1 MIALEIFEGNSAAQT
16 FAKSARSSY
25 QSTVNLPALRRDSAM
40 ILTNKFKTLR
50 RSVVAAT
57 LVAAVTLSSTGCQLH
72 HSVSSAAKSIPANR
86 LDPALF
92 ECSREAL
99 APLPFSVLGQVRPQQ
114 HTIDA
119 GDTLAVYVYGVFPLN
134 EEETPVQ
141 NRTQSVNQI
150 YYPPQG
156 SVVGPLTGLPIRVE
170 GNGSIELPLIG
181 SIDLRGL
188 TMPEAT
194 ERIKQAYL
202 DENVLQEGK
211 ERVTV
216 DLLIPRVR
224 RVVVLREDTPNASV
238 ALVPPGAVDEIH
250 RGSGEVIDLPIFEN
264 DVLHALGATGGL
276 PGTDAARELYVIRN
290 GAGINTQFL
299 SGNSIQSLVSEGQGG
314 ECNPGVI
321 RIPLAGCP
329 CDGIPFTPQDVIL
342 DEGDVVYIP
351 RRNEYFITGG
361 LLPGA
366 RIPLPRDN
374 DVDILEAIA
383 MATGSPGGPLGMSGA
398 AIAGGRPGYVREATQ
413 VMILR
418 TLKDGRQINIRCD
431 LDRAITDKKQRI
443 RVLPNDVVMLHQKPG
458 VAFFNTFLNYFSGD
472 SVLFAVRDS
481 N

>member
-1 MIALEIFEGNSAAQT
+1 
-16 FAKSARSSY
+16 
-25 QSTVNLPALRRDSAM
+25 M
-40 ILTNKFKTLR
+40 ILKNQIKNIR
-50 RSVVAAT
+50 RSLVAAT
-57 LVAAVTLSSTGCQLH
+57 LLAAGTLSTTGCQIH
-72 HSVSSAAKSIPANR
+72 HSVSSASKAIPANR
-86 LDPALF
+86 LDPSLF

-99 APLPFSVLGQVRPQQ
+99 APLPFSTLGQVKPSQ
-114 HTIDA
+114 HIIGA
-119 GDTLAVYVYGVFPLN
+119 GDTLAVYVFGVFPAN

-141 NRTQSVNQI
+141 QRTQAVNQR
-150 YYPPQG
+150 YYPPRG

-170 GNGSIELPLIG
+170 GNGTIAMPLLG
-181 SIDLRGL
+181 DVSLDGL
-188 TMPEAT
+188 TMPEAVDKIT
-194 ERIKQAYL
+194 QSYIAM
-202 DENVLQEGK
+202 DVLQEGK

-224 RVVVLREDTPNASV
+224 RVVVLREDTPATNV

-250 RGSGEVIDLPIFEN
+250 RGSGEIIDLPIYEN
-264 DVLHALGATGGL
+264 DVLHAIGQTGGL

-290 GAGINTQFL
+290 GAGLNTQFL
-299 SGNSIQSLVSEGQGG
+299 SGGSLQSLVSGG
-314 ECNPGVI
+314 EGGLCNPGVI

-329 CDGIPFTPQDVIL
+329 CDGIPFSPQDVIL
-342 DEGDVVYIP
+342 NEGDVVYIP

-366 RIPLPRDN
+366 RIPLPRDQ
-374 DVDILEAIA
+374 DVDVIEAIA
-383 MATGSPGGPLGMSGA
+383 LATGSPGGPLGLSGA
-398 AIAGGRPGYVREATQ
+398 AIAGGSPGYVREATQ

-443 RVLPNDVVMLHQKPG
+443 RILPDDVVMLHQKPG

-472 SVLFAVRDS
+472 SILFAVRDS